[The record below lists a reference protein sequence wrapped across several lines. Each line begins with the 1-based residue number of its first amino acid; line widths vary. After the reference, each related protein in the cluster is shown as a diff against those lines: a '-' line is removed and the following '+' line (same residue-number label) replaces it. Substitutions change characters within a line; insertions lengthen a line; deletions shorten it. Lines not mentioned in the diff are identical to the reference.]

1 MAHVSAPAAE
11 AGCDPITLQLVR
23 GALRAIQS
31 EMEAVIER
39 TAMSPFI
46 REKKDFYAA
55 LFDGNG
61 RLIVGSNLPVFGDVV
76 GPIAEHYPLDTMR
89 PGATNT

>member
-1 MAHVSAPAAE
+1 MAQDRGTSAQ
-11 AGCDPITLQLVR
+11 GDCDPITLEIVR
-23 GALRAIQS
+23 GALIAIQS

-55 LFDGNG
+55 LYDCLLYTSPSP
-61 RLIVGSNLPVFGDVV
+61 RD
-76 GPIAEHYPLDTMR
+76 
-89 PGATNT
+89 

>member
-1 MAHVSAPAAE
+1 MRQMTQVSARAAE
-11 AGCDPITLQLVR
+11 AAVCDPITLQIVR

-46 REKKDFYAA
+46 RENKDFYAA
-55 LFDGNG
+55 LVDGA
-61 RLIVGSNLPVFGDVV
+61 VGLFVC
-76 GPIAEHYPLDTMR
+76 
-89 PGATNT
+89 